1 MDLRRFAGYTLFA
14 HQSNYLTPFPFSLFF
29 VTCYVEHVMSFA
41 SFHATYA
48 YSFLVPSYLTDYDYL
63 IVIAPGLLSSL
74 PTTSSFVELSFY
86 VQKRRNNQTLY
97 RLNSHKSRR
106 EQLEKRID

>member
-1 MDLRRFAGYTLFA
+1 MDLRLFAGYTLFP

-29 VTCYVEHVMSFA
+29 FACYVEHMMSFA

-48 YSFLVPSYLTDYDYL
+48 YSFLVPSCLTDYDYL

-74 PTTSSFVELSFY
+74 PTTLVLFLTPVLWSCLS
-86 VQKRRNNQTLY
+86 TC
-97 RLNSHKSRR
+97 RR
-106 EQLEKRID
+106 EEIIKHCIV